1 MCTQCTSSSR
11 GHSIQNLYHCLTN
24 SISQYTPCLGT
35 DFIHSWFQ
43 SGVLF
48 KTYTHH
54 IAKSC
59 STVIGHYWVFALPC
73 LALPCLA
80 LPCLALP
87 CLALPCLALPV
98 FWTLDCS
105 RFMIVCRLPWPL
117 PVFLFTLLPLPQ
129 SSLHL
134 YLILV
139 KVNFRKRKT
148 FLFFFTKI
156 MYNWPTHTV
165 SPLHSRIAC

>member
-1 MCTQCTSSSR
+1 MKESLSIFLLSRCPAGVPTSSSR

-87 CLALPCLALPV
+87 CLALPCLALPCLC
-98 FWTLDCS
+98 FGLWTVLVSWLFAACLD
-105 RFMIVCRLPWPL
+105 
-117 PVFLFTLLPLPQ
+117 
-129 SSLHL
+129 H
-134 YLILV
+134 YLC
-139 KVNFRKRKT
+139 FC
-148 FLFFFTKI
+148 LFFC
-156 MYNWPTHTV
+156 PCH
-165 SPLHSRIAC
+165 SPLYTYI